1 MLKQIL
7 LDSSDVGMTL
17 LDGRNRIK
25 VWNAAASNQLLL
37 MNRTTL
43 VEDAP
48 FEHHIPGEHRPIVVD
63 AIQRAREGTSTDV
76 VLMHNDGHG
85 NTVYHRVECRSVTD
99 PGSSERYVVVTSRD
113 TTEAFIHT
121 EHLRASQR
129 QYRRLIEQSSDGMMV
144 IDGMGV
150 VASVSPSSERYLGF
164 RETDLVG
171 PFRYDRIHA
180 DDRERM
186 MSAFDS
192 VMKEESGVEHLTLR
206 FVHRNGRTV
215 WLDAVL
221 HNMLDVPDVQAVILT
236 YRDATQR
243 KEYEEYLAT
252 NERRLRSLVQTGD
265 DLISILDDVGG
276 YLYVGPTHAHVLG
289 LDPGEL
295 TGKNL
300 FAFIHPDDHGRVMHG
315 LRSVMPDR
323 RVELAPYRYMAADD
337 EWHWVETILT
347 DQRSEPTIRGIVANS
362 RDVSVKLAQQRML
375 ESALAERRKI
385 MELSQDIICTFDAA
399 WRCTTMNAAC
409 RRILGREPDE
419 AIGMDYLAIVHP
431 DDIGNTVAALSSI
444 MAGEVMMTFDNR
456 CIHANGST
464 VPLSWNVY
472 WSGEDDTLFCVA
484 RDMTEK
490 LGIETEEEIQKLITL
505 SISSSTSLEHGI
517 VRILERLIAF
527 SNWDTAELFIDD
539 YARKNLQHHACY
551 HPDDP
556 ALARFCRLGME
567 GRIPKGVGIPGRTYA
582 DGRTQWIADVPSA
595 VHETRR
601 PAALESD
608 LKTGVSI
615 PIYHHGTVVAVLVL
629 FSRYVIERNDRM
641 VALLTRLCSHLGS
654 ELERKRSSELLD
666 KFFDLSPDTFG
677 ILSEEGTIL
686 RTNRPELF
694 TGPAYGKIGDLPFFD
709 ILNADDRPAE
719 GTAFWTMVMETGTW
733 SFEARLSFQ
742 VDGRERWQSWTLRYD
757 ENERVFFA
765 VAKDV
770 TEGRHAA
777 RTIRESAQQLLN
789 ILESIGDGFIAVD
802 TSWNITYWNHEAER
816 LLLRRREDMVGCNI
830 LERLSGPDMRMF
842 QRQLSKALETGRT
855 VRFEEYHHELDRWFE
870 IAIYPSENELSVY
883 FRDITDRHRK
893 EDELRASNRR
903 FQVVTMATN
912 DAIWDWDLVG
922 DSVLMGFGFE
932 SLFGYDSE
940 QKVSSVTKWSDRI
953 HEEDRDRV
961 LDGLR
966 LVLDSG
972 RDVKWEDEY
981 RYRRK
986 DGAFAVVS
994 DCGYVL
1000 RDGAG
1005 HAFRMI
1011 GAMQDITDRKRIEKE
1026 LRTSNERYE
1035 LVSAATNDAIWDW
1048 DFATDLLYWSKG
1060 FTTIFGYDTL
1070 NDVPTL
1076 DQWYARIHPDD
1087 VGRVHHAIEGIIG
1100 DVHATTWEDEYRY
1113 RAADGR
1119 YLDVYDRGYVIR
1131 DADGI
1136 PVRMIGAMQDVSERK
1151 DYERRLLELNQSLAV
1166 RAQELADSNAE
1177 LEHFAYLA
1185 SHDLIEPLRMV
1196 RSFIHLLDTTYGQDF
1211 DETARQYVG
1220 FAIDGADRMQQLIK
1234 DLLEF
1239 SRIGTHTEPLS
1250 DVDVGELLAD
1260 LRTLYGLTIGELQA
1274 TVSIGAMPVIQ
1285 GYPTQIRQVWQNL
1298 LGNALKYHGSAPLTV
1313 TIEAMET
1320 PTAWEFSIADNGIGI
1335 EPRFFERI
1343 FVIFQRLHSR
1353 EDYSGTGIGLAICKK
1368 IVERHGG
1375 RIWVESQPGSGSTFF
1390 FTIARP

>member
-17 LDGRNRIK
+17 LDDRNRIK
-25 VWNAAASNQLLL
+25 VWNAAALNQLLL
-37 MNRTTL
+37 MHRDTL

-48 FEHHIPGEHRPIVVD
+48 FEYHIPGEHRPIVVD
-63 AIQRAREGTSTDV
+63 AIQCAREGASTDV
-76 VLMHNDGHG
+76 MLMHLDGHG
-85 NTVYHRVECRSVTD
+85 NTIYHRVECRSVTD
-99 PGSSERYVVVTSRD
+99 PDSSERYVVVTSRD
-113 TTEAFIHT
+113 TTDAFIHA

-129 QYRRLIEQSSDGMMV
+129 QYRTLIEQSSDGMMA
-144 IDGMGV
+144 IDAMGV
-150 VASVSPSSERYLGF
+150 VASVSPTTERYMGF
-164 RETDLVG
+164 SEADLTG

-192 VMKEESGVEHLTLR
+192 VVRVESGVEHLTVR
-206 FVHRNGRTV
+206 FIHRSGRTV

-221 HNMLDVPDVQAVILT
+221 HNMLDVADVQAVILT
-236 YRDATQR
+236 YRDVTQR
-243 KEYEEYLAT
+243 KEREGDLAT
-252 NERRLRSLVQTGD
+252 NERRLRSLVQAGD
-265 DLISILDDVGG
+265 DLISILDDAGS
-276 YLYVGPTHAHVLG
+276 YLYVGPTHGHVLG
-289 LDPGEL
+289 LNSIEL
-295 TGKNL
+295 VGKNL
-300 FAFIHPDDHGRVMHG
+300 FAFVHPDDHGRVMHG
-315 LRSVMPDR
+315 LRSVTPHR
-323 RVELAPYRYMAADD
+323 RIELAPYRYMASDG
-337 EWHWVETILT
+337 EWHWMETILT
-347 DQRSEPTIRGIVANS
+347 DQRGESTIRGIVANS
-362 RDVSVKLAQQRML
+362 RDVSIKLAQQRLL

-385 MELSQDIICTFDAA
+385 MELSQDIICTIDAA

-409 RRILGREPDE
+409 RRILGREPGDM
-419 AIGMDYLAIVHP
+419 IGIDYLTIVHP
-431 DDIGNTVAALSSI
+431 DDVGSTVEALSSI

-472 WSGEDDTLFCVA
+472 WSNEDSTLFCVA
-484 RDMTEK
+484 RDMTER
-490 LGIETEEEIQKLITL
+490 LGIETEDEIQKLITL

-539 YARKNLQHHACY
+539 YARKSLQYHACY

-556 ALARFCRLGME
+556 ALARFCGLGMKV
-567 GRIPKGVGIPGRTYA
+567 RIPKGVGIPGRTYA
-582 DGRTQWIADVPSA
+582 DGHTTWISDVPSA
-595 VHETRR
+595 VHEMRR
-601 PAALESD
+601 SAALESN

-615 PIYHHGTVVAVLVL
+615 PIHHHGTVVAVLVL

-666 KFFDLSPDTFG
+666 KFFDLSPDTFC

-694 TGPAYGKIGDLPFFD
+694 TDSVKGKIGELPFFD
-709 ILNADDRPAE
+709 ILHADDRPPE
-719 GTAFWTMVMETGTW
+719 NRAFWEMVMESGTW
-733 SFEARLSFQ
+733 SFEARLSSPT
-742 VDGRERWQSWTLRYD
+742 DGTERWHAWTLRYD
-757 ENERVFFA
+757 GHERVFFA

-777 RTIRESAQQLLN
+777 RTIRESAQHLLN

-802 TSWNITYWNHEAER
+802 RSWNITYWNHEAER

-830 LERLSGPDMRMF
+830 LERLSGPDMRML

-883 FRDITDRHRK
+883 FRDITDRHRR

-953 HEEDRDRV
+953 HDDDRERV

-966 LVLDSG
+966 IVLDSV
-972 RDVKWEDEY
+972 RDVKWQDEY

-986 DGAFAVVS
+986 DGSFAVVS

-1011 GAMQDITDRKRIEKE
+1011 GAMQDITDRKRIEEE

-1048 DFATDLLYWSKG
+1048 DFKTDLLYWSKG

-1070 NDVPTL
+1070 TDIPTL
-1076 DQWYARIHPDD
+1076 EQWYAGIHPDD
-1087 VGRVHHAIEGIIG
+1087 AERVHLAIERIIN
-1100 DVHATTWEDEYRY
+1100 DVQATTWEDEYRY
-1113 RAADGR
+1113 RDADGR

-1131 DADGI
+1131 DANGL

-1151 DYERRLLELNQSLAV
+1151 DYERRLLELNESLAM

-1177 LEHFAYLA
+1177 LEHFAYVA

-1211 DETARQYVG
+1211 DETAREYVG
-1220 FAIDGADRMQQLIK
+1220 LALDGADRMQQLIK

-1239 SRIGTHTEPLS
+1239 SRIGTQTEPLS
-1250 DVDVGELLAD
+1250 DVDVGVLLAD

-1274 TVSIGAMPVIQ
+1274 TVSIGTMPVIQ

-1298 LGNALKYHGSAPLTV
+1298 LGNALKYHGPDPLTV
-1313 TIEAMET
+1313 RIEATET

-1353 EDYSGTGIGLAICKK
+1353 DDYSGTGIGLAICKK

-1375 RIWVESQPGSGSTFF
+1375 RIWVDSRPGGGSTFF
-1390 FTIARP
+1390 FTIAKP